1 MKPIRFY
8 RITAVFM
15 SILFLLAG
23 CQKSAA
29 EQLKEQLELGQNYL
43 LEMNYEGAVVA
54 FSKAIEL
61 DPKSLEAYEGSTNV
75 YVAQGQYDEAY
86 VVFSQAEENIT
97 EENVIEK
104 LRTEIPRKITETLL
118 TSWIGT
124 DDWQTVYDS
133 VVSDENEELLLSL
146 TEPVVVIGE
155 DGQGIGIYQ
164 SSNGTCLYVGGYVDG
179 KRNGYGIMG
188 YDVEVNEQD
197 PYKYFYEGEWADDY
211 PNGEGTVEQYMVD
224 ALGIES
230 QEVIHGTFS
239 DGWEDG
245 EMTVTMSDTE
255 SETLTYIYN
264 AENGYPEMAGIDES
278 ARASGSS
285 YFYIVAEPVEGEGEW
300 TASIPNPRFGFWL
313 ARRNNGE

>member
-43 LEMNYEGAVVA
+43 LEMNYEEAVVA

-61 DPKSLEAYEGSTNV
+61 DPKSLEAYEGLTNV
-75 YVAQGQYDEAY
+75 YIAQGQYDEAY

-164 SSNGTCLYVGGYVDG
+164 SSNGTCLY
-179 KRNGYGIMG
+179 
-188 YDVEVNEQD
+188 
-197 PYKYFYEGEWADDY
+197 
-211 PNGEGTVEQYMVD
+211 
-224 ALGIES
+224 S
-230 QEVIHGTFS
+230 
-239 DGWEDG
+239 
-245 EMTVTMSDTE
+245 
-255 SETLTYIYN
+255 
-264 AENGYPEMAGIDES
+264 
-278 ARASGSS
+278 
-285 YFYIVAEPVEGEGEW
+285 
-300 TASIPNPRFGFWL
+300 
-313 ARRNNGE
+313 

>member
-43 LEMNYEGAVVA
+43 LEMNYEEAVVA

-61 DPKSLEAYEGSTNV
+61 DPKSLEAYEGLTNV
-75 YVAQGQYDEAY
+75 YIAQGQYDEAY

-155 DGQGIGIYQ
+155 DGQVIGIYQ
-164 SSNGTCLYVGGYVDG
+164 SSNGTCLY
-179 KRNGYGIMG
+179 
-188 YDVEVNEQD
+188 
-197 PYKYFYEGEWADDY
+197 
-211 PNGEGTVEQYMVD
+211 
-224 ALGIES
+224 S
-230 QEVIHGTFS
+230 
-239 DGWEDG
+239 
-245 EMTVTMSDTE
+245 
-255 SETLTYIYN
+255 
-264 AENGYPEMAGIDES
+264 
-278 ARASGSS
+278 
-285 YFYIVAEPVEGEGEW
+285 
-300 TASIPNPRFGFWL
+300 
-313 ARRNNGE
+313 